1 MHTLSK
7 LQNFLG
13 SFYCIGEI
21 FKVSAQNVPLKI
33 STSLRQEFAL
43 VALVLAETLVSDIV
57 VCLSFFAVC
66 DTLKKTPNKC
76 PKLFFAVCDT
86 L

>member
-7 LQNFLG
+7 LQNFL
-13 SFYCIGEI
+13 CIGEI
-21 FKVSAQNVPLKI
+21 FKVSAQNVSLKI

-57 VCLSFFAVC
+57 VCLSFLLCVIH
-66 DTLKKTPNKC
+66 LKNT
-76 PKLFFAVCDT
+76 
-86 L
+86 